1 MPSLSAESIEIPSLP
16 LSLAGRHS
24 PLDVTSLTRRV
35 SVACLFLPPRVFG
48 RPNTDAKFGGHRG
61 CPVRTL
67 MGSAKSGTGI
77 FGARDGLRTES
88 IPFEILVR
96 GILLHSD
103 AKGEAL
109 QSGGPLRLWF
119 PEDAGLRCAS
129 GNPLAVKDVCK
140 FELTVSP
147 TP

>member
-1 MPSLSAESIEIPSLP
+1 MRYVL
-16 LSLAGRHS
+16 
-24 PLDVTSLTRRV
+24 
-35 SVACLFLPPRVFG
+35 
-48 RPNTDAKFGGHRG
+48 
-61 CPVRTL
+61 
-67 MGSAKSGTGI
+67 GSAKSGTGI
-77 FGARDGLRTES
+77 FGARDGMRTDA
-88 IPFEILVR
+88 IPFDTMVK